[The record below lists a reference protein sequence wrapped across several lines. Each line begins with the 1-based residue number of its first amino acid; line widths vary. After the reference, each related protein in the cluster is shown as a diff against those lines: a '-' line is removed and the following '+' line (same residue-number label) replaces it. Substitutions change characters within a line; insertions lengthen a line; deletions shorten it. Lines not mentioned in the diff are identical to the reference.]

1 MPANAPR
8 GSSTASRG
16 SARRGGARLVIGLPL
31 RASVG
36 HGGCP
41 DKRDGTTPRDDSRR
55 LAPAPTAPGLR
66 AFQRHFVPLLRRR
79 LLGPS
84 YGVVPAP
91 HRPHETRRRGDRAPW
106 RARCGRPCWTCRCP
120 DKRDGTS
127 PSPTTLFPHP
137 VGRKDTP
144 QGRPRALAG
153 ALWSPVL
160 DMPAARASGTGQA
173 RPIRRCSPHLL
184 GRRKQARPYG
194 SSSSGGTRTTLSPK
208 FPRIGLIMPCLTAR
222 SASSTSLETLSLS
235 KIRYR

>member
-16 SARRGGARLVIGLPL
+16 SARRGSARLVMGLPL

-41 DKRDGTTPRDDSRR
+41 DKRDGTTPPDDSRR

-106 RARCGRPCWTCRCP
+106 RARVVVAR
-120 DKRDGTS
+120 
-127 PSPTTLFPHP
+127 
-137 VGRKDTP
+137 VGH
-144 QGRPRALAG
+144 A
-153 ALWSPVL
+153 V
-160 DMPAARASGTGQA
+160 ARTSGTGQA
-173 RPIRRCSPHLL
+173 RPLRRCSRTPSAAKTRRRGDRAPWRARC
-184 GRRKQARPYG
+184 GRRCWTCRPPGRAGRDKPVPYG
-194 SSSSGGTRTTLSPK
+194 VVPRTSSAAGNKPGPTVLRHRAVRAPRFHRSSRESG
-208 FPRIGLIMPCLTAR
+208 
-222 SASSTSLETLSLS
+222 
-235 KIRYR
+235 